1 MPYDQHL
8 ADRVRPLLARKKGF
22 AEKKMFGGVG
32 FLLRG
37 NMCVGVW
44 KEFLIVRCGKDAYN
58 EALHQPH
65 VKKFDIAGKA
75 MTGWVMVQPGGVESE
90 DDLSDWVQ
98 LAVKFVGTLPDK

>member
-8 ADRVRPLLARKKGF
+8 ADRVRPLLARKKSF

-32 FLLRG
+32 YLLRG

-44 KEFLIVRCGKDAYN
+44 KEFLIVRCGKNAYD
-58 EALHQPH
+58 EALNQPH
-65 VKKFDIAGKA
+65 VKKFDITGKA
-75 MTGWVMVQPGGVESE
+75 MTGWVMVQPGGVETE
-90 DDLSDWVQ
+90 DDLRDWVQ